1 MEVQMLSTKLIKPSS
16 PTPSHLRTLKLSPID
31 QPFTYTVKP
40 SAILYYCAESSSSS
54 SRSEDVE
61 RRNRLE
67 TSLSETL
74 TRFYP
79 LAGRYIKDR
88 HSIDC
93 NDEGVEYLEAKVE
106 GQLSQ
111 LLSRRDEMIYQLVRL
126 SGGASTSPV
135 ASIQITRFDCGGLV
149 IGVRIHHIVVDGFTA
164 ASFVSSWATASR
176 EGVGK
181 LIFPTFG
188 LTSFFPEN
196 DLPMVKPMPPPKISG
211 TNKVV
216 TRRFVFDGAKISSL
230 KARAHDPSFQREP
243 SRVEV
248 VIALIWRALMGVSK
262 AKHGRL
268 RTSLASLSMNLR
280 PKIVPPLPPLCCGNL
295 IVRMKARFMA
305 DDSNGELPDLKDLV
319 GLLRDLTKSNASVPR
334 EHMYS
339 TAIKSRNEVHE
350 AMEDEEV
357 DVFLFTSWS
366 RLPFYEA
373 DFGWGKPVWVSK
385 VHFPAEQIFLLD
397 GEGGDGIDAWVT
409 LNEQDML
416 QLQQDGDILAF
427 TSSV

>member
-1 MEVQMLSTKLIKPSS
+1 
-16 PTPSHLRTLKLSPID
+16 
-31 QPFTYTVKP
+31 
-40 SAILYYCAESSSSS
+40 
-54 SRSEDVE
+54 
-61 RRNRLE
+61 
-67 TSLSETL
+67 
-74 TRFYP
+74 
-79 LAGRYIKDR
+79 
-88 HSIDC
+88 
-93 NDEGVEYLEAKVE
+93 
-106 GQLSQ
+106 
-111 LLSRRDEMIYQLVRL
+111 MIYQLVRL

-149 IGVRIHHIVVDGFTA
+149 IGIRIHHIVVDGFSA
-164 ASFVSSWATASR
+164 GCFVSSWATASR
-176 EGVGK
+176 EGIGK

-216 TRRFVFDGAKISSL
+216 TRRFVFDGAKISFL
-230 KARAHDPSFQREP
+230 KATAHDPSFQREP

-334 EHMYS
+334 EDVYS
-339 TAIKSRNEVHE
+339 TVIKSRNELHE
-350 AMEDEEV
+350 ALEE
-357 DVFLFTSWS
+357 DVFMFTSWG

-397 GEGGDGIDAWVT
+397 GEGGDGIDAWVG
-409 LNEQDML
+409 LNKQDML

>member
-31 QPFTYTVKP
+31 QLFTYTTKP
-40 SAILYYCAESSSSS
+40 SAIYYYSAESS

-79 LAGRYIKDR
+79 LAGRYIKDS
-88 HSIDC
+88 HSVDC
-93 NDEGVEYLEAKVE
+93 NDEGAEYLEAKVE

-111 LLSRRDEMIYQLVRL
+111 LLSRRDEMIYQLVHL
-126 SGGASTSPV
+126 SGGQSTSPV
-135 ASIQITRFDCGGLV
+135 TSIQITRFDCGGLV

-164 ASFVSSWATASR
+164 ASFVTAWATASR
-176 EGVGK
+176 EGVAK
-181 LIFPTFG
+181 A
-188 LTSFFPEN
+188 S
-196 DLPMVKPMPPPKISG
+196 PKISE

-216 TRRFVFDGAKISSL
+216 TWRFVFDGAKISSL

-243 SRVEV
+243 SRVAV
-248 VIALIWRALMGVSK
+248 VTALIWRALMGVSK

-268 RTSLASLSMNLR
+268 RTSLASHSINLR

-295 IVRMKARFMA
+295 TTRYKARFTA
-305 DDSNGELPDLKDLV
+305 DDSNGELPDLKELV
-319 GLLRDLTKSNASVPR
+319 GLLRDATKSNAAMHR
-334 EHMYS
+334 EDMYS
-339 TAIKSRNEVHE
+339 TVIKSRNELHE
-350 AMEDEEV
+350 DMEDEEV
-357 DVFLFTSWS
+357 DVFLFSSWS
-366 RLPFYEA
+366 RLSFHDA

-385 VHFPAEQIFLLD
+385 IHFPADQIFLLD
-397 GEGGDGIDAWVT
+397 GEGGDGIDAWVG
-409 LNEQDML
+409 LNKQDML
-416 QLQQDGDILAF
+416 QLQQDGDIMAF
-427 TSSV
+427 TCSV

>member
-1 MEVQMLSTKLIKPSS
+1 MLSTKLIKPSS

-31 QPFTYTVKP
+31 QLFTYTVKP
-40 SAILYYCAESSSSS
+40 SSICYYSAESSS
-54 SRSEDVE
+54 SRSEDGE
-61 RRNRLE
+61 RLNRLE
-67 TSLSETL
+67 TSLSEILTL
-74 TRFYP
+74 FYP
-79 LAGRYIKDR
+79 LAGRYIKDS
-88 HSIDC
+88 HSVDC

-111 LLSRRDEMIYQLVRL
+111 LLSRRDEMLYQLVRL
-126 SGGASTSPV
+126 SGGESTSPV
-135 ASIQITRFDCGGLV
+135 TSIQITRFDCGGLV
-149 IGVRIHHIVVDGFTA
+149 IGVRIHHIVTDGFSA

-176 EGVGK
+176 EGIGK

-196 DLPMVKPMPPPKISG
+196 DLPMLKPRPPPKISA
-211 TNKVV
+211 TNEVV

-295 IVRMKARFMA
+295 IARLKARFMA

-319 GLLRDLTKSNASVPR
+319 GLLRDVTKSNAAVPR
-334 EHMYS
+334 EDVYS
-339 TAIKSRNEVHE
+339 TVIKSRNELHE
-350 AMEDEEV
+350 DLEEEEV
-357 DVFLFTSWS
+357 DVFMFTSWG

-385 VHFPAEQIFLLD
+385 IPLPAEQIFLLD
-397 GEGGDGIDAWVT
+397 GEGGDGIDAWVG
-409 LNEQDML
+409 LNKQDLL